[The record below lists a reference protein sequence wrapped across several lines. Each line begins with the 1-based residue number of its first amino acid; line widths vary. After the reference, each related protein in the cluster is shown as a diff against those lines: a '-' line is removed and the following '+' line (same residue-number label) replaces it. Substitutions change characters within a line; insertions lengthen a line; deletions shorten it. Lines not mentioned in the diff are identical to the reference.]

1 MSDEG
6 LEARRLKRGRPSKKH
21 EILARMSVV
30 LDPSATGKMVF
41 GEGAAAEDLIEAT
54 GLEAKL
60 SAISTK
66 ITSRL
71 EKAGRNAK
79 IVQDSEEDEEFRQKL
94 RRPWSDGDS
103 PENLVSS
110 CEEQFFANDR
120 VISALLAHLV
130 EHIVIGE
137 DLRSMAASARR
148 QAADELNR
156 LPSLFIDFSNRLIA
170 SGVKAHDVKDLS
182 KKRMAMIVSAIKGI
196 DEEAALVDIP
206 NLPDKSLSD
215 VYGRNE
221 FSGELVED
229 KAPTLVD
236 AISSEAETDADEET
250 AEIKTSG
257 LIDVSEALNDENAAV
272 TDMSSSTIEGEET
285 TAVIASEEIEETPV
299 EADQSDAPTA
309 GEPVVSPDAA
319 PVSLGVLDGIDLSSI
334 GYKIEVVRASTDEDL
349 AALKMPMPNGQSL
362 YDVTVSSGLER
373 TLANNVVRM
382 RDRDSVDRFFR
393 RWTDRTSTRLT
404 PIQMRAWT
412 LMLAEIPFLGKE
424 RDMGSDG
431 WYDGVR
437 IPVVGTNWVA
447 RIIAIDRS
455 DDGLK
460 ESLIHNPTTLL

>member
-41 GEGAAAEDLIEAT
+41 GDGAASEDLIEAT

-79 IVQDSEEDEEFRQKL
+79 IVHDSEEDEEFRQKL

-103 PENLVSS
+103 PENVVSS

-137 DLRSMAASARR
+137 DLRSIAASARR

-196 DEEAALVDIP
+196 EEEAALEDIP
-206 NLPDKSLSD
+206 SLPDKSLSD
-215 VYGRNE
+215 IYGRNV
-221 FSGELVED
+221 FSGE
-229 KAPTLVD
+229 A
-236 AISSEAETDADEET
+236 ATDADLSSVEEMSDETKSDMEAET
-250 AEIKTSG
+250 AEIETSP
-257 LIDVSEALNDENAAV
+257 LNVVSKPEVDVIEAQADMLPPIETGENIAEIKAAV
-272 TDMSSSTIEGEET
+272 ERGDVP
-285 TAVIASEEIEETPV
+285 A
-299 EADQSDAPTA
+299 EADQSDAPTT
-309 GEPVVSPDAA
+309 GEPAVSPDAA
-319 PVSLGVLDGIDLSSI
+319 PASLGVLDGIDLTSI
-334 GYKIEVVRASTDEDL
+334 GYKIEVVRASTDDDL
-349 AALKMPMPNGQSL
+349 AALKMPMPNGKTL
-362 YDVTVSSGLER
+362 YDVSVSSGVENSLATNIMRLRER
-373 TLANNVVRM
+373 E
-382 RDRDSVDRFFR
+382 SVERFFR
-393 RWTDRTSTRLT
+393 RWIDRTSTRLT
-404 PIQMRAWT
+404 PIQTRAWT
-412 LMLAEIPFLGKE
+412 LMLAEIPLLGKE
-424 RDMGSDG
+424 RHMGSEG
-431 WYDGVR
+431 WYDGVC
-437 IPVVGTNWVA
+437 IPVPGTNWVA

>member
-229 KAPTLVD
+229 KPPTLVD
-236 AISSEAETDADEET
+236 AISSEAETNADEET
-250 AEIKTSG
+250 AEIETSD
-257 LIDVSEALNDENAAV
+257 LIDVPEALNDENAAV

-285 TAVIASEEIEETPV
+285 TAVIAREEIEETPV

-309 GEPVVSPDAA
+309 GEPTVSPDAA
-319 PVSLGVLDGIDLSSI
+319 PVSLGVLDGVDLSSI

-412 LMLAEIPFLGKE
+412 LLLAEIPFLGKE
-424 RDMGSDG
+424 RNMGSEG